1 MLANMHPQLLLIVL
15 ALSLIDQLQR
25 QWQCLSLQQL
35 QRLQQYLLYTTGITI
50 TVRTV
55 AAPAP
60 VRVQANQ
67 TRAVAVQT
75 VLIKDLKSQVMATEY
90 PKAAINVNR

>member
-1 MLANMHPQLLLIVL
+1 
-15 ALSLIDQLQR
+15 
-25 QWQCLSLQQL
+25 
-35 QRLQQYLLYTTGITI
+35 LLYTTGIIITGIII

-55 AAPAP
+55 AASAP

-67 TRAVAVQT
+67 TRTMAIQT
-75 VLIKDLKSQVMATEY
+75 ILIKDLKSQVMATEY